1 MCSLAATISD
11 FPCLNSCRV
20 IIIQVKGVTIVATM
34 KKRPDMLI
42 LLVMLTAVG
51 VLLTE
56 LLIGTGILMG

>member
-1 MCSLAATISD
+1 
-11 FPCLNSCRV
+11 
-20 IIIQVKGVTIVATM
+20 VATM

>member
-1 MCSLAATISD
+1 M
-11 FPCLNSCRV
+11 
-20 IIIQVKGVTIVATM
+20 ATM